1 MLEKY
6 EKFLIKNLKEKI
18 EIKFEINEINC
29 FEVNF

>member
-18 EIKFEINEINC
+18 EIKLEINEIKL
-29 FEVNF
+29 F